1 MDPLPLFQIAEM
13 SGASLLA
20 GTPNATVRRVC
31 KDTRFI
37 QPGDL
42 YVAIRGEHHDGND
55 YIQEA
60 AAKGAV
66 ATLCDRETVT
76 GLPASFGILA
86 TPDSLSSLTHLASGW
101 RSRLNLR
108 ALVITGS
115 NGKTSTKDFSRAVM
129 GSHFRTTATEGNL
142 NNHIGLPLSILA
154 ACSED
159 EVAVWEIGMNH
170 RREISP
176 LAGLAKPDIGIIT
189 GIGTS
194 HIEYLG
200 SREEIAWEKGDLL
213 ERLPSS
219 GHAILPS
226 YDDFVAELRTRTSA
240 RIIETGF
247 DSGNIRAT
255 QIEYDQAG
263 SHFVIGGDFGNAHAF
278 LPLPGKHM
286 VGNALLAVA
295 AGVISGISLTECA
308 EALSSVQLTG
318 GRLERIECRG
328 ITLIDDTYNA
338 NPESMVA
345 ALSTLGSMP
354 GSGRRIAVLGMMGEL
369 GTHAPAGYEKVG
381 KAAASSL
388 INSLICVGEEASAI
402 AEAATVAGLTDVRLA
417 SDHAEAASILS
428 SLALAGDLVLLKASR
443 SARMEKVIHYFNQDF

>member
-20 GTPNATVRRVC
+20 GDPEARVLRVC
-31 KDTRFI
+31 KDTRSI
-37 QPGDL
+37 LPGDL
-42 YVAIRGEHHDGND
+42 YVAIRGERFDGNH

-66 ATLCDRETVT
+66 ATLCDEERVA
-76 GLPASFGILA
+76 GLPANFGVLT
-86 TPDSLSSLTHLASGW
+86 TPDSLSSLTHLASAW

-108 ALVITGS
+108 SVVITGS
-115 NGKTSTKDFSRAVM
+115 NGKTSTKDFSRAVI
-129 GSHFRTTATEGNL
+129 SSRFRTTATEGNL

-154 ACSED
+154 ADSED

-170 RREISP
+170 RGEISP
-176 LAGLAKPDIGIIT
+176 LAGLAKPEIGIVT

-200 SREEIAWEKGDLL
+200 SKEEIAREKGDLL

-226 YDDFVAELRTRTSA
+226 QDDFVSELRSRTSA
-240 RIIETGF
+240 RVLEVGF
-247 DSGNIRAT
+247 DSGNIRAS
-255 QIEYDQAG
+255 QIEYDRAG
-263 SHFVIGGDFGNAHAF
+263 SQFVLEGDFGIARAF
-278 LPLPGKHM
+278 LPVPGKHM
-286 VGNALLAVA
+286 IGNALLAVA

-308 EALSSVQLTG
+308 QALSSIQLTR
-318 GRLERIECRG
+318 GRLGRIERRG

-345 ALSTLGSMP
+345 ALATLRTMP
-354 GSGRRIAVLGMMGEL
+354 AAGRRIAVLGMMGEL
-369 GTHAPAGYEKVG
+369 GIHAAAGYEKVG
-381 KAAASSL
+381 RVAASQ
-388 INSLICVGEEASAI
+388 IDSLICVGKEASAI
-402 AEAATVAGLTDVRLA
+402 AEAAKAAGLSDVRLA
-417 SDHAEAASILS
+417 ADQTEAASQLS
-428 SLALAGDLVLLKASR
+428 SIALAGDLVLLKASR
-443 SARMEKVIHYFNQDF
+443 SARMEEVIHHFDQGL